1 MVLTLGID
9 EAGRGPVLGP
19 MVMAG
24 VVVNEEQAEQLRNM
38 GVKDSKLIP
47 PAKREDMFEV
57 IKKIVTS
64 YKIII
69 LSPKEIDDALN
80 SPDLNLNK
88 LEGVATAQII
98 NELKPDKAILDCPS
112 TNIEAY
118 EEFVKERVED
128 KNVKFV
134 TEHKADLNYIE
145 PGAASILAK
154 VTRDNEI
161 DKLRKIYGETGP
173 GYPANAITQAFL
185 KKNWKKH
192 PELFRQ
198 TWATY
203 KKVAKAENQK
213 NLGDY

>member
-1 MVLTLGID
+1 
-9 EAGRGPVLGP
+9 

-24 VVVNEEQAEQLRNM
+24 VVVTPEQAEQLRNM

-69 LSPKEIDDALN
+69 LSPQEIDNALN
-80 SPDLNLNK
+80 SPDSNLNK

-98 NELKPDKAILDCPS
+98 NELKPEKAILDCPS

-118 EEFVKERVED
+118 EEFVKEMVED

-173 GYPANAITQAFL
+173 GYPANPITQAFL

-203 KKVAKAENQK
+203 KRIAKAEAQK